1 MEQSIQEANTIPLK
15 TECQNS
21 PMLFQDLGPRKVVA
35 DFSGGYLS
43 SDGGALLLQ
52 QVDSGLGISRTL
64 AACFKD
70 DRDSSRLEHSIEQLV
85 RQRIFALSLGYEDLN
100 DHAQLRHDPLLAT
113 VIGKEDP
120 MGTGRRLEKDR
131 GSACASPATLNRL
144 ELGAKFS
151 DRYRKIQADP
161 LQVEAAVLELG
172 VRCLPKDQELF
183 VLDFDATDDP
193 LHGRQE
199 GRFFHGYYDSYCY
212 LPLFCFVGDVPVWAQ
227 LRTSDTDASAG
238 TCEALEKIVS
248 AIRKRFPKAK
258 IVVRADSGFSRE
270 AILAWCESQKDVYY
284 LVGMARNARLEA
296 VVAPALRRLQERH
309 CLTGV
314 PCREF
319 LESEYSTL
327 NSWSCTRR
335 MLCKAEILAGM
346 KSNPRFVTTNIP
358 LEGLYDAGG
367 KLLMS
372 GEVQSLYEKEYCGR
386 GNAENRL
393 KQMVL
398 DLKSDR
404 TSSSWLA
411 SNQMRLWFST
421 LAYLLLERVRKIGL
435 TGTEWAKASLGTLRL
450 RVLKVAAC
458 VQVSVRRIH
467 VSLSSA
473 FPLQGVF
480 RQAARRLAASALA

>member
-1 MEQSIQEANTIPLK
+1 
-15 TECQNS
+15 
-21 PMLFQDLGPRKVVA
+21 MLFQDLGARKVVA
-35 DFSGGYLS
+35 DFSGGFLS

-52 QVDSGLGISRTL
+52 QVDAGLGISRTL

-70 DRDSSRLEHSIEQLV
+70 ERDPNRLEHSIEELI

-100 DHAQLRHDPLLAT
+100 DHSQLRHDPLLAA
-113 VIGKEDP
+113 VIGKEEP
-120 MGTGRRLEKDR
+120 LGTGRRLQKDR

-144 ELGAKFS
+144 ELGARFS
-151 DRYRKIQADP
+151 DRYRKIHADP

-172 VRCLPKDQELF
+172 VRCLPKEQELF

-238 TCEALEKIVS
+238 TCEALEKIVP
-248 AIRKRFPKAK
+248 AIRKRFPKAR
-258 IVVRADSGFSRE
+258 IVVRADSGFSRD
-270 AILAWCESQKDVYY
+270 AILAWCEAQKDVYY
-284 LVGMARNARLEA
+284 LIGMARNARLETLL
-296 VVAPALRRLQERH
+296 APALRRAQERH

-327 NSWSCTRR
+327 NSWSRARR
-335 MLCKAEILAGM
+335 MLCKAEALAGM
-346 KSNPRFVTTNIP
+346 KSNPRFVNTNISAK
-358 LEGLYDAGG
+358 GISNAKG

-372 GEVQSLYEKEYCGR
+372 GEVQSLYEEEYCGR
-386 GNAENRL
+386 GNAENQI

-398 DLKSDR
+398 DLKADR

-411 SNQMRLWFST
+411 SNQMRLWFSA
-421 LAYLLLERVRKIGL
+421 LAYLLLERVRRIGL
-435 TGTEWAKASLGTLRL
+435 KGTEWAKASLGTLRL

-458 VQVSVRRIH
+458 VRVSVRRLH
-467 VSLSSA
+467 VALSSA

-480 RQAARRLAASALA
+480 RQAARRLAEGALE